1 MDKVI
6 QIFTQLGVDSTI
18 FAQFAIF
25 TVLFFV
31 LKYVW
36 FNKLLSVIELREN
49 STTKRDSNANE
60 KFNEAGKLAQKYDDE
75 IQDTYAE
82 TFKNVNSK
90 KEALLKEEGIR
101 IREVEGKLATE
112 FEAKRAELEEDYK
125 AKKSQVLSNVDS
137 LSGDLLNKLL
147 N

>member
-60 KFNEAGKLAQKYDDE
+60 KFNEADKLAQKYDDE

>member
-60 KFNEAGKLAQKYDDE
+60 KFNEADKLAQKYDDE

-90 KEALLKEEGIR
+90 KEALLKEEGVR

-125 AKKSQVLSNVDS
+125 AKKSQVLSSVDS
-137 LSGDLLNKLL
+137 LSGDLVNKLL

>member
-60 KFNEAGKLAQKYDDE
+60 KFNEADKLAQKYDDE

-90 KEALLKEEGIR
+90 KEALLKEEGVR

-125 AKKSQVLSNVDS
+125 AEKSQVLSSVDS
-137 LSGDLLNKLL
+137 LSGDLVNKLL
-147 N
+147 S

>member
-60 KFNEAGKLAQKYDDE
+60 KFNEADKLAQKYDDE

-90 KEALLKEEGIR
+90 KEALLKEEGVR

-137 LSGDLLNKLL
+137 LSGDLVNKLL

>member
-125 AKKSQVLSNVDS
+125 AKEVWPKAIFERLMKAI
-137 LSGDLLNKLL
+137 G
-147 N
+147 